1 MSILNE
7 RQVSDLYDK
16 NARYYDLLLLPF
28 RALGVHRRRAGLVD
42 DLCLKEGDTVVDL
55 CCGTGA
61 NISLLA
67 NAVGKGGRIVGVDLS
82 AQMIGRARRKTERL
96 GMKNVELICA
106 SVDDFELPIKATVVI
121 STFGLEMVPTYASV
135 IARMADELKPGSR
148 FGLLGLKHPDGWP
161 DWLIELGIKLNHPF
175 GVSREYED
183 FRPWQAAQEHLS
195 VIYVEEHL
203 FGAAYS
209 CVAEKI

>member
-7 RQVSDLYDK
+7 RQVSDLYDT

-28 RALGVHRRRAGLVD
+28 RVLGVHRWRAGLID
-42 DLCLKEGDTVVDL
+42 DLCLKAGDTVVDL

-61 NISLLA
+61 NISLLV
-67 NAVGKGGRIVGVDLS
+67 NAIGAGGRIIGVDLS
-82 AQMIGRARRKTERL
+82 TQMIERARRKTERL
-96 GMKNVELICA
+96 GIKNVELICA
-106 SVDDFELPIKATVVI
+106 SVDNFELPIDTSAVI
-121 STFGLEMVPTYASV
+121 STFGLEMVPTYNAV
-135 IARMADELKPGSR
+135 IARMADELQPGSR

-161 DWLIELGIKLNHPF
+161 DWLIELGIKLNRPF